1 MIPFYLFFPPIKP
14 PMCASQEILLFC
26 KEMNTCETNQKA
38 IKYFAFRVV
47 GKIIPNGTST
57 KSFAFG
63 NLYKIY
69 LHSNQAT

>member
-1 MIPFYLFFPPIKP
+1 
-14 PMCASQEILLFC
+14 MCASQEILLFC

-47 GKIIPNGTST
+47 GKIIPNGTKT

-63 NLYKIY
+63 NLYKYAPIKADTIPDAPTIGFK
-69 LHSNQAT
+69 SE